1 MPRTARPSVFGPL
14 LLASLALGPSAGA
27 QDEPWQEF
35 VETTQDDLV
44 AFYRDLH
51 RHPELSFR
59 EVRTAARLAEA
70 LESAGLTVTRNV
82 GGLGVVAVLEN
93 GDGPC
98 VLLRAD
104 LDALPLGERTGL
116 PYQSEQRV
124 ESPDGRIGG
133 IMHAC
138 GHDVHMTSLW
148 GTARYLATHRDA
160 WKGTLVCIGQPAEE
174 RAGGAKAMLEDGL
187 FERFPRP
194 DAALAIHVTHEL
206 ETGTIGY
213 RAGPAMANVESVDV
227 VLHGK
232 GGHGAAPHLTIDPIV
247 LAAKLILDLQTIP
260 SRELNPTDPSVV
272 TVGAIQ
278 GGQKHNI
285 IEDRCELQITIRSYT
300 PEVHEHIKE
309 AIRRKAGAVAAS
321 AGAPEPEVRFSEF
334 TPALVNDPQ
343 LVARVLPAL
352 RRVLG
357 EDHVVPASAVMT
369 AEDFGRFGEAGVP
382 IFMFRVGSI
391 RPARMAALRQAGE
404 EPPPLHSSFYWPDA
418 RETILTAVQ
427 GLSAATIELMPR

>member
-1 MPRTARPSVFGPL
+1 MQHAVTPSTLGPL
-14 LLASLALGPSAGA
+14 LLAGLFVAPPVVA
-27 QDEPWQEF
+27 QDTSWQEF
-35 VETTQDDLV
+35 AETTQDELF
-44 AFYRDLH
+44 AFYCDLH

-82 GGLGVVAVLEN
+82 GGLGVVGVLEN
-93 GDGPC
+93 GEGPC

-116 PYQSEQRV
+116 PFQSEQRI
-124 ESPDGRIGG
+124 ESPDGRVAGV
-133 IMHAC
+133 MHAC

-187 FERFPRP
+187 FERFPKP

-272 TVGAIQ
+272 TVGAIH

-309 AIRRKAGAVAAS
+309 AIQRKARAVAAS
-321 AGAPEPEVRFSEF
+321 AGAPDPEIRFSEF
-334 TPALVNDPQ
+334 TPALVNDPE

-357 EDHVVPASAVMT
+357 DDHVVLVSPVMT
-369 AEDFGRFGEAGVP
+369 AEDFGRFGKAGIP

-404 EPPPLHSSFYWPDA
+404 EPPPLHSPFYWPDA
-418 RETILTAVQ
+418 RETILTAVRS
-427 GLSAATIELMPR
+427 LSAAAIGLMPK